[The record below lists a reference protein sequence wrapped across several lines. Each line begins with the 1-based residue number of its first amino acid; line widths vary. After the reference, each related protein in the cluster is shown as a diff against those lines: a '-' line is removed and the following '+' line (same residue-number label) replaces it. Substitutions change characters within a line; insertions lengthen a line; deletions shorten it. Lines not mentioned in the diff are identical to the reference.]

1 MLAAECSSTRKFRL
15 IYLRAIVP
23 PIQNLQR
30 KNTRIDQP
38 KFLTH
43 FVNKYQKILKHVT
56 TNIITLLA
64 SNVFNDLGKRDMF
77 TSSADR
83 ESSFLH
89 ERKHRPQLYRDG
101 ESVYKK
107 FRDKLTG

>member
-1 MLAAECSSTRKFRL
+1 MLAAEYSSTRKFRL

-56 TNIITLLA
+56 TNIILYLPQTFLTTSESEVCLLQVQIE
-64 SNVFNDLGKRDMF
+64 SRHFYMKENTDLNFPGMVRAF
-77 TSSADR
+77 TRSS
-83 ESSFLH
+83 ETS
-89 ERKHRPQLYRDG
+89 
-101 ESVYKK
+101 
-107 FRDKLTG
+107 

>member
-15 IYLRAIVP
+15 IYLRVVVP

-43 FVNKYQKILKHVT
+43 FVNKHQKILKHVT

-64 SNVFNDLGKRDMF
+64 SNVFNDLGKRGMF

-89 ERKHRPQLYRDG
+89 ERKQTSTLQLGMVRAFTRSS
-101 ESVYKK
+101 ETS
-107 FRDKLTG
+107 